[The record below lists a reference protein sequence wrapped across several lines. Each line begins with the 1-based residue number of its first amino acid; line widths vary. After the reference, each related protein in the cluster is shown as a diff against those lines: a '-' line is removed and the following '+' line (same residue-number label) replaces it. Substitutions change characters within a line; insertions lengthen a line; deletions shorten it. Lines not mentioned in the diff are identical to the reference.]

1 MTVKSSGEELRT
13 VCFRISKAVKKL
25 VSSEDHEKM
34 KEEMAWQVA
43 EMFVKEVTSVTMAEN
58 MNSQNSGRM
67 STSYSCDYS
76 LSDLS
81 LDLDSLEVPP
91 PAKYF

>member
-1 MTVKSSGEELRT
+1 MPECDCEELRP

-58 MNSQNSGRM
+58 SQNGQNSRSM
-67 STSYSCDYS
+67 SASFSCDYS

-81 LDLDSLEVPP
+81 LELDNLEVPP

>member
-1 MTVKSSGEELRT
+1 M
-13 VCFRISKAVKKL
+13 

-58 MNSQNSGRM
+58 SRNSQSM
-67 STSYSCDYS
+67 SASFSCDYS

>member
-1 MTVKSSGEELRT
+1 
-13 VCFRISKAVKKL
+13 
-25 VSSEDHEKM
+25 M

-58 MNSQNSGRM
+58 SGNSQSM
-67 STSYSCDYS
+67 SASFSCDYS

-81 LDLDSLEVPP
+81 LDLDSLEVPA

>member
-1 MTVKSSGEELRT
+1 M
-13 VCFRISKAVKKL
+13 

-43 EMFVKEVTSVTMAEN
+43 EMFVKEVTSVTMAEDRPAP
-58 MNSQNSGRM
+58 SM
-67 STSYSCDYS
+67 SASFSCDFS

-91 PAKYF
+91 PSKYF

>member
-1 MTVKSSGEELRT
+1 
-13 VCFRISKAVKKL
+13 
-25 VSSEDHEKM
+25 M

-43 EMFVKEVTSVTMAEN
+43 EMFVKEVTSVTMAETSG
-58 MNSQNSGRM
+58 NSPSM
-67 STSYSCDYS
+67 SASFSCDYS

>member
-1 MTVKSSGEELRT
+1 MTVKSSGEELRI

-43 EMFVKEVTSVTMAEN
+43 EMFVKEVTSVTMAEDRPAP
-58 MNSQNSGRM
+58 SM
-67 STSYSCDYS
+67 SASFSCDFS

-91 PAKYF
+91 PSKYF

>member
-1 MTVKSSGEELRT
+1 
-13 VCFRISKAVKKL
+13 
-25 VSSEDHEKM
+25 M

-58 MNSQNSGRM
+58 SRNSPSM
-67 STSYSCDYS
+67 SASFSCDYS

>member
-1 MTVKSSGEELRT
+1 MFY

-58 MNSQNSGRM
+58 SRNSPRM
-67 STSYSCDYS
+67 SASFSCDYS

>member
-1 MTVKSSGEELRT
+1 M
-13 VCFRISKAVKKL
+13 SKD
-25 VSSEDHEKM
+25 EDHEKM

-43 EMFVKEVTSVTMAEN
+43 EMFVKEVTSVTMAEDRQDKPG
-58 MNSQNSGRM
+58 SLSM
-67 STSYSCDYS
+67 STSFSCDYS

-81 LDLDSLEVPP
+81 LELDSLEVPP

>member
-1 MTVKSSGEELRT
+1 M
-13 VCFRISKAVKKL
+13 

-58 MNSQNSGRM
+58 MNSENNARM

>member
-1 MTVKSSGEELRT
+1 
-13 VCFRISKAVKKL
+13 
-25 VSSEDHEKM
+25 M

-58 MNSQNSGRM
+58 VEAGPGLRK
-67 STSYSCDYS
+67 SYSENYS
-76 LSDLS
+76 LTDLS
-81 LDLDSLEVPP
+81 LDMDSLELELP

>member
-1 MTVKSSGEELRT
+1 
-13 VCFRISKAVKKL
+13 
-25 VSSEDHEKM
+25 M

-43 EMFVKEVTSVTMAEN
+43 EMFVKEVTSVTMAEDRQGPGI
-58 MNSQNSGRM
+58 SASF
-67 STSYSCDYS
+67 SCDYS

>member
-1 MTVKSSGEELRT
+1 
-13 VCFRISKAVKKL
+13 
-25 VSSEDHEKM
+25 M

-58 MNSQNSGRM
+58 SRNSPSM
-67 STSYSCDYS
+67 STSFSCDYS

>member
-58 MNSQNSGRM
+58 RRHSQSM
-67 STSYSCDYS
+67 STSFSCDYS